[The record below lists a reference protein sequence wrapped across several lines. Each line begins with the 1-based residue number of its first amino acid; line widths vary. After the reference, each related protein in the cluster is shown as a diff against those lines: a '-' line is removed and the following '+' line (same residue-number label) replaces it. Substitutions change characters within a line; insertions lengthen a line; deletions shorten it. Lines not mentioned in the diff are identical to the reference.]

1 MKSHRTILIVLSLAA
16 LASIMLAACGPAAA
30 PAPTT
35 APAAQA
41 PAASSSLSVKGLVDK
56 PLTLSEKDLRAM
68 AVATITANQPKVG
81 STSFT
86 GVRISDL
93 MTAAS
98 VQASAA
104 NLVLTGSDG
113 YSAQIDLAT
122 LKACTDC
129 MVAFTDTPGVFLTV
143 MPNQPG
149 KVWVKGVVSLEFK

>member
-1 MKSHRTILIVLSLAA
+1 MKSHPTILNVLSLAV
-16 LASIMLAACGPAAA
+16 LASVMLAACGPAAT
-30 PAPTT
+30 PVPTT
-35 APAAQA
+35 APVAQA
-41 PAASSSLSVKGLVDK
+41 PAASGSLSVKGLVDK